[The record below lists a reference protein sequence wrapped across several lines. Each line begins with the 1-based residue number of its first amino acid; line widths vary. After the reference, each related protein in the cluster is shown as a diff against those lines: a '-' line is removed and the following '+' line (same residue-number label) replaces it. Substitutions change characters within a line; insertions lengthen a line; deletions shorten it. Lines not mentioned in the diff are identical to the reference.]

1 MKSKYKKYKD
11 GGPVTPKK
19 KLQEQVDAAVSFYD
33 YYFNSPKFKERA
45 KNLGVNPD
53 YVSKD
58 YMSRL
63 GGYEFIPRFNKTLTK
78 YDEKTGKE
86 VPVEEKDLNYV
97 LSAYEP
103 DTWGDVDK
111 LYYKAQTA
119 ADIEPG
125 VREMGT
131 LKDREAIAVHELG
144 HDIMNPYI
152 IDFGGSTKATNRN
165 RNLFS
170 DLMFSD
176 AHKFGKEKGFFGKE
190 YTTEDLKALQNTD
203 VFKAMLSAKYGG
215 DIPVKFD
222 AQSQRPNVDYN
233 QVYDNRYE
241 KDMNYIRSKSSF
253 DGGELPSGSYMD
265 EHDGPADEMI
275 PDIYSIRYLLNK
287 YGLYDA
293 GKEDFTQE
301 VLDKMQSDPRL
312 KDEMLIRR
320 LRENIENVN
329 KTNSKEQNDKIFI
342 EMMNKIAANSTKQKG
357 SYA

>member
-45 KNLGVNPD
+45 KNLGVSPD

-78 YDEKTGKE
+78 YDENTGKE

-125 VREMGT
+125 VRKMGT
-131 LKDREAIAVHELG
+131 LKDREAIC
-144 HDIMNPYI
+144 
-152 IDFGGSTKATNRN
+152 S
-165 RNLFS
+165 
-170 DLMFSD
+170 
-176 AHKFGKEKGFFGKE
+176 
-190 YTTEDLKALQNTD
+190 
-203 VFKAMLSAKYGG
+203 
-215 DIPVKFD
+215 
-222 AQSQRPNVDYN
+222 
-233 QVYDNRYE
+233 
-241 KDMNYIRSKSSF
+241 
-253 DGGELPSGSYMD
+253 
-265 EHDGPADEMI
+265 
-275 PDIYSIRYLLNK
+275 
-287 YGLYDA
+287 
-293 GKEDFTQE
+293 
-301 VLDKMQSDPRL
+301 
-312 KDEMLIRR
+312 
-320 LRENIENVN
+320 
-329 KTNSKEQNDKIFI
+329 
-342 EMMNKIAANSTKQKG
+342 
-357 SYA
+357 